1 MSVSVLAG
9 GHVASERHR
18 CARAIPRLVC
28 AICFSLKQ
36 AQVKLSKTTGRS
48 SNGRVPLYKP
58 GDVGARRAPISKV
71 FPSR

>member
-1 MSVSVLAG
+1 MGETWERPG
-9 GHVASERHR
+9 GEMVETWERPGGDMEEIGERHGG
-18 CARAIPRLVC
+18 AM
-28 AICFSLKQ
+28 

-58 GDVGARRAPISKV
+58 GDVGARRAPSSKV